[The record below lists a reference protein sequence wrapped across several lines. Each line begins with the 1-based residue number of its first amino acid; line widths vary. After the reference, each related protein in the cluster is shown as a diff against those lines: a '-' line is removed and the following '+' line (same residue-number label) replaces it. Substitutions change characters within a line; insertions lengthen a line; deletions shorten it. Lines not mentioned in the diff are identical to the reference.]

1 MHRIPVVFIAVCSL
15 GISQSVLALRC
26 GNNLI
31 SKGDHLIEVL
41 EKCGNP
47 AHTDKWLDD
56 RVVSVHTR
64 NHRKRYTP
72 NRYTS
77 NRYTPNSYTPN
88 RYRSRH
94 QKNRQREVIRYRH
107 TPYGVTAPS
116 TNLHVRSPYPTYFIE
131 TETNKRGKRSRI
143 VRTESVS
150 VELWTYNFGA
160 RRFMRQ
166 LRFENGIL
174 KDIKSLRYGY
184 R

>member
-15 GISQSVLALRC
+15 GISQSALALRC
-26 GNNLI
+26 DNNLI

-41 EKCGNP
+41 EKCGDP
-47 AHTDKWLDD
+47 VHADKWLDD

-64 NHRKRYTP
+64 NHRKSYTP
-72 NRYTS
+72 NRYTPHSYTS
-77 NRYTPNSYTPN
+77 NRYK
-88 RYRSRH
+88 SRH

-107 TPYGVTAPS
+107 TPYGVTALS
-116 TNLHVRSPYPTYFIE
+116 TNLHVRSPYPTYLIE

-150 VELWTYNFGA
+150 VDLWTYNFGA